1 MEVLSGVERTTPRP
15 VETGADRLPCGGIG
29 KEVAVESGLEGLGI
43 GSGGPCGE
51 RSQEETLDSGTEGG
65 GWGRGRR
72 GEEAGLGSQ
81 VIMG

>member
-1 MEVLSGVERTTPRP
+1 MEVLNGVERTTPRP
-15 VETGADRLPCGGIG
+15 EETGADRLPRRGIG
-29 KEVAVESGLEGLGI
+29 EEVAVESDLEGLGI
-43 GSGGPCGE
+43 GSGGHCGE
-51 RSQEETLDSGTEGG
+51 RSQEETLDSGTETG